1 MHIVINDFKHL
12 RPHNSK
18 ERSTH
23 STITIRPSSKQELV
37 VHSNLASN
45 ATELKF
51 EFNQIFDGDAKQ
63 CEIYNAISAPIIQD
77 VIQGYNCTL
86 YSYGAS
92 GTGQNYT
99 MIGKGAISSSV
110 TALPTVSLRTQQMD
124 DASDAG
130 LIPRTL
136 NNLFDSL
143 KISAISYTVRVSY
156 LKIFNDELIDLL
168 QCHDTSTAGSTLKI
182 FENVKNQVIINGLT
196 EVSVQTSSEA
206 LSALQT
212 GQIRLNNHQHSV
224 NSYTIFTLNVQLKE
238 KPKNCIVKNDL
249 LKFSKLNF
257 VQLISAEN
265 SISRGRSKSVQSL
278 ASFNRVVQALIDK
291 QSHIPYRDSKLTRIM
306 QESLGGNAKT
316 SFIGTIAPD
325 LDSIEETLQTLELM
339 GRIKC
344 VSNQPRINERL
355 NRNIVLNDIADEITQ
370 LRRDI
375 EATITQDGIMMSY
388 EVYDEQRNLLDKN
401 RSDILRNR
409 FDLQV
414 LNDEL
419 ENMNNNYDDSNSNLC
434 NLSKKLSLLHRMKDV
449 QNKQLNAV
457 AVINQQKDK
466 CITKLVAT
474 EEELTEQSI
483 ELIKTVGEQTNDA
496 SLFCDS
502 IARREVLDDDLV
514 NTFNNF
520 QSDLD
525 TQLKNLSKYMVNNNK
540 VFQSMIAVH
549 KANIGELNSSKVTL
563 LFQR

>member
-1 MHIVINDFKHL
+1 MHIVIFTFKHF
-12 RPHNSK
+12 RPHDGK
-18 ERSTH
+18 EKNNH
-23 STITIRPSSKQELV
+23 SAISIRASSKQELI
-37 VHSNLASN
+37 VHSNVASN
-45 ATELKF
+45 ANELRF
-51 EFNQIFDGDAKQ
+51 EFNQIFDEDAKQ
-63 CEIYNAISAPIIQD
+63 CEIYNAVSAPIIQN

-99 MIGKGAISSSV
+99 MIGRDAISSSV
-110 TALPTVSLRTQQMD
+110 TTLPTVLPNTPMND
-124 DASDAG
+124 VLDAG
-130 LIPRTL
+130 IIPRTL

-143 KISAISYTVRVSY
+143 KTSAISYTVRVSY
-156 LKIFNDELIDLL
+156 LEIFNDELIDLL
-168 QCHDTSTAGSTLKI
+168 QCYDTSTTGSTLKI

-196 EVSVQTSSEA
+196 EVSVQTSIEA

-212 GQIRLNNHQHSV
+212 GLSRLKNHLHSV

-238 KPKNCIVKNDL
+238 KPKNCIVQNDL

-265 SISRGRSKSVQSL
+265 SISKGRAKSVQSL

-316 SFIGTIAPD
+316 SFIATIATD
-325 LDSIEETLQTLELM
+325 SNSIEETIQTLELM

-355 NRNIVLNDIADEITQ
+355 NKNIMLNDVANEIIQ

-375 EATITQDGIMMSY
+375 EATISQDGISMSY
-388 EVYDEQRNLLDKN
+388 EVYDEQRNLIDVT

-409 FDLQV
+409 FELQV

-419 ENMNNNYDDSNSNLC
+419 ENLNNNYADSDSNLC
-434 NLSKKLSLLHRMKDV
+434 ILSKKLSLLHRMKDI

-457 AVINQQKDK
+457 DMVNQQKDD
-466 CITKLVAT
+466 CITTVAAT
-474 EEELTEQSI
+474 EEKLTEQSNQLI
-483 ELIKTVGEQTNDA
+483 ETVDEQTNDV
-496 SLFCDS
+496 SLLCDS
-502 IARREVLDDDLV
+502 VARRKALDDDLV

-525 TQLKNLSKYMVNNNK
+525 IQLKNLSKYMMNNNK
-540 VFQSMIAVH
+540 VFQSMIVVH
-549 KANIGELNSSKVTL
+549 KGNIGELKIV
-563 LFQR
+563 QK